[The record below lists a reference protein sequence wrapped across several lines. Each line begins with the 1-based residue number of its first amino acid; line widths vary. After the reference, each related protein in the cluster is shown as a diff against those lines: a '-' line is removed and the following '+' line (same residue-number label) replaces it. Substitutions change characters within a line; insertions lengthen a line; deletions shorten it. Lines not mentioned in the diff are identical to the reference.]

1 MTEDKKLRNII
12 REELMKEAGSPTVVN
27 TPRYDIKVY
36 SSAGNISMTVTD
48 SKASEPSAE
57 IVLGKR
63 GAQKLMDALTY
74 HL

>member
-1 MTEDKKLRNII
+1 MNEERLRDII
-12 REELMKEAGSPTVVN
+12 REELLKEAGSPTVVN

-36 SSAGNISMTVTD
+36 SSSGNINMTVTD